1 MKKKLLG
8 VISTAI
14 LLANPIFANAIPI
27 TSYAVPALNGAD
39 IINFDSYTTNEYLN
53 DFSVG
58 TVNFVN
64 ERAPNSN
71 YFASDA
77 FLPGESGR
85 HIGLYDEGYIT
96 FDGGVDAVAFTLGAI
111 NTDWVIQAFSSTGSL
126 METIDI
132 INPRCCTTQVY
143 GFVADN
149 IGAIRLNSTIPI
161 QFGDV
166 VVMDTLA
173 YVNSVPEPSTFA
185 LFLLGL
191 AGISLASR
199 KHAS

>member
-1 MKKKLLG
+1 MRKKLLG
-8 VISTAI
+8 VSAAM
-14 LLANPIFANAIPI
+14 LFANSIAANATPI
-27 TSYAVPALNGAD
+27 TSFADSALNGAD
-39 IINFDSYTTNEYLN
+39 TIDFDSYTTNEYLN

-58 TVNFVN
+58 IVNFHN
-64 ERAPNSN
+64 ERSPNGN

-96 FDGGVDAVAFTLGAI
+96 FDGGVDAVAFMLGAI

-126 METIDI
+126 IEAIDI
-132 INPRCCTTQVY
+132 INPSCCTPQVY

-161 QFGDV
+161 QFGDA
-166 VVMDTLA
+166 VVMDNFK
-173 YVNSVPEPSTFA
+173 YVKSVPEPSTLA
-185 LFLLGL
+185 LFLTAL
-191 AGISLASR
+191 AGFSLASR
-199 KHAS
+199 KRAS